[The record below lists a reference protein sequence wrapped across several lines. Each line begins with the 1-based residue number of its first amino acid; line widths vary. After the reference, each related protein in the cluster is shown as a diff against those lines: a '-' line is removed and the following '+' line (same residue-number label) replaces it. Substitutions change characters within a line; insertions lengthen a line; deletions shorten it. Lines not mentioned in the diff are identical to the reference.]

1 MDSTILQIP
10 VTKQLRSDAL
20 KAAERQGFSS
30 LQEVV
35 RVFLNQFANQNI
47 NVTFSFPPV
56 ALSSTNE
63 KRYEKMVADVASKK
77 TKTKRFNNVADLIKD
92 LNV

>member
-63 KRYEKMVADVASKK
+63 KRYERMVASVTSRK
-77 TKTKRFNNVADLIKD
+77 TKTKRFNSVADLIKD

>member
-10 VTKQLRSDAL
+10 VTKQLRVDAL

-47 NVTFSFPPV
+47 NVTFSFPP
-56 ALSSTNE
+56 AAMSSTNE
-63 KRYEKMVADVASKK
+63 KRYGKMVADVASKK
-77 TKTKRFNNVADLIKD
+77 TKTRRFNNVADLVKD